1 MVTSVHLNIETATR
15 SYTVKEGEGT
25 MIWGIL
31 DWVKSTISVDPE
43 IIQITLT
50 SLYIS
55 GAATL
60 LSVLWSLPLGVF
72 IGLKSFPG
80 KRWVKGFFNALL
92 GIPTVALGLFIYLLI
107 SSSGPFGFLNL
118 WLTPLAI
125 MIGQAILVTPI
136 MVSFITSAVESID
149 PEIKDLARTLGASET
164 QASLAVLRESTG
176 GVFLAV
182 TASFNRAIAE
192 LGVAMM
198 LGGNIRGWTRV
209 LTTYI
214 ALENVRANWGSVMA
228 AAIILLSIVFA
239 VSLSMNLIQRRK
251 A

>member
-1 MVTSVHLNIETATR
+1 MTLEINS
-15 SYTVKEGEGT
+15 
-25 MIWGIL
+25 
-31 DWVKSTISVDPE
+31 E
-43 IIQITLT
+43 IIQITLR

-55 GAATL
+55 GVATL
-60 LSVLWSLPLGVF
+60 LSVSWSLPIGVI
-72 IGLKSFPG
+72 IGLKNFPG
-80 KRWVKGFFNALL
+80 KHLIKGFFNALL

-118 WLTPLAI
+118 WLTPSAMI
-125 MIGQAILVTPI
+125 IGQAILITPI
-136 MVSFITSAVESID
+136 MVSFTTSAVESID
-149 PEIKDLARTLGASET
+149 PKIKDLARTLGASET
-164 QASLAVLRESTG
+164 QVSLAVLRESVN

-192 LGVAMM
+192 LGVAYMM
-198 LGGNIRGWTRV
+198 GMNLRGRTRV

-214 ALENVRANWGSVMA
+214 GLEYERANWGSVIA

-239 VSLSMNLIQRRK
+239 VSLSMNLIQRRR

>member
-1 MVTSVHLNIETATR
+1 MTLEI
-15 SYTVKEGEGT
+15 
-25 MIWGIL
+25 
-31 DWVKSTISVDPE
+31 DPE
-43 IIQITLT
+43 IIQITLR

-60 LSVLWSLPLGVF
+60 LSVLWSLPLGVI
-72 IGLKSFPG
+72 IGLRNFSG
-80 KRWVKGFFNALL
+80 KHLVKGFFNALL

-118 WLTPLAI
+118 WLTPLAMI
-125 MIGQAILVTPI
+125 IGQAILITPI
-136 MVSFITSAVESID
+136 MVSFTTSAVESIN

-164 QASLAVLRESTG
+164 QVSLAVLKESTS

-192 LGVAMM
+192 LGVVYI

-214 ALENVRANWGSVMA
+214 ALEHTRANWGSVMA

-239 VSLSMNLIQRRK
+239 VSLSMNLIQRRRT
-251 A
+251 

>member
-1 MVTSVHLNIETATR
+1 MTWEI
-15 SYTVKEGEGT
+15 
-25 MIWGIL
+25 
-31 DWVKSTISVDPE
+31 DPE
-43 IIQITLT
+43 IIQITLR

-60 LSVLWSLPLGVF
+60 LSVSWSLALGVI
-72 IGLKSFPG
+72 IGLKNFPG
-80 KRWVKGFFNALL
+80 KNLIKGFFNALL

-107 SSSGPFGFLNL
+107 SISGPFGFLNL
-118 WLTPLAI
+118 WLTPLAM
-125 MIGQAILVTPI
+125 MIGQAILITPI
-136 MVSFITSAVESID
+136 MVSFTTSAVESVD

-164 QASLAVLRESTG
+164 QVSLAVLKESTS

-192 LGVAMM
+192 LGVAYM

-214 ALENVRANWGSVMA
+214 ALEHVRVKWGSVMT

-239 VSLSMNLIQRRK
+239 VSLSMNLVQRLR